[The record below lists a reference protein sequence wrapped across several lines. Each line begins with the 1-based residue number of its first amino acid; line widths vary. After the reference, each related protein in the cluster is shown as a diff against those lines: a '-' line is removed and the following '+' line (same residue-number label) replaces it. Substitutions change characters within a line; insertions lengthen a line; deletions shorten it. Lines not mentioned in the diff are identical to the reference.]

1 MTRSRHD
8 WGMAVSRRGVLPAD
22 QSSSLRE
29 YLGRRVRPLAVGKG
43 SQGFAVGLKDRLC
56 FSSGGGWADVPWH
69 TIDHGGWDADASE
82 LYWVDLDGEERRVP
96 LDSPGRIPELFRE
109 RVEATIV
116 IQHQVNVGSG
126 RVLVI
131 SARRDLA
138 NPDGPATWALSGKP
152 WVLADPDAVAR
163 ANIELRRFRAEYEI

>member
-1 MTRSRHD
+1 M
-8 WGMAVSRRGVLPAD
+8 P
-22 QSSSLRE
+22 
-29 YLGRRVRPLAVGKG
+29 
-43 SQGFAVGLKDRLC
+43 
-56 FSSGGGWADVPWH
+56 H

-82 LYWVDLDGEERRVP
+82 LYCGPDGEERRVP
-96 LDSPGRIPELFRE
+96 LIRQADPRTVQE

-138 NPDGPATWALSGKP
+138 NPTARDPGACGKP
-152 WVLADPDAVAR
+152 WVLVT
-163 ANIELRRFRAEYEI
+163 RRRGAGEHRAEAISRRV